1 MCFTNQFNMIHNLSF
16 LTVKFLND
24 FFTYFQAEVGWK
36 YQKLHFFH
44 NIFILLL
51 LQEFGIYKKKTLK
64 ISDKYPFYID
74 VTFENI
80 ILLLCTGLVT
90 LKKYFTIEF
99 NLIFQAT
106 LAKIYIC
113 CKFSRLMKI
122 FIYKLNKF

>member
-1 MCFTNQFNMIHNLSF
+1 MEIPEVTL
-16 LTVKFLND
+16 
-24 FFTYFQAEVGWK
+24 FFTIFLYYYFFKNLG
-36 YQKLHFFH
+36 FT
-44 NIFILLL
+44 
-51 LQEFGIYKKKTLK
+51 KKTLK

>member
-1 MCFTNQFNMIHNLSF
+1 MIHNLSF

-51 LQEFGIYKKKTLK
+51 LREFGIYKKKTLK

-99 NLIFQAT
+99 NLIFQET
-106 LAKIYIC
+106 SKNLH
-113 CKFSRLMKI
+113 L
-122 FIYKLNKF
+122 L